1 MLKKILIVDDEAD
14 VVEALE
20 ARLKAKRYSVTM
32 AKSGREALMKAKEIG
47 PDLVILDI
55 MMPDMDGTEA
65 ARVLSDD
72 NTTKDIPIIF
82 LTALQTK
89 EDEKKQGP
97 GIGENVVFA
106 KPFEFDK
113 LLKKIK
119 ELIG

>member
-1 MLKKILIVDDEAD
+1 MLKKILIVDDEVD

-20 ARLKAKRYSVTM
+20 ARLKANRYSVTM
-32 AKSGREALMKAKEIG
+32 AESGREALIQAREVG
-47 PDLVILDI
+47 PDLIILDI
-55 MMPDMDGTEA
+55 MMPDMDGNEV
-65 ARVLSDD
+65 ARVLRDD
-72 NTTKDIPIIF
+72 KSTKDIPIIF

-89 EDEKKQGP
+89 EDEKRQGP
-97 GIGENVVFA
+97 EIGENVVFA